1 MKITT
6 KELENI
12 IKEEVQNVLEKNIL
26 GRFLD
31 DEETGMDFGLDGF
44 DSKAYA
50 KQIVDHWG
58 NGGGGGMTD
67 RNLPVGALGTDRMA
81 RMLKKFFLYSD
92 SQLRKIGDADVLPNA
107 FSRDANDF
115 RDYLL
120 GDEQF
125 INGTLAAI
133 INWGPQV
140 KQDISL
146 PKRLVSRLRDISPKG
161 KDITIQDIKSS
172 GILDEQPDLMNIVR
186 GMAEATAEAYLRGQT
201 ESRDAARTKAARL
214 YRHYRDFLDNV
225 ELLNN
230 EYRETRQSGDGSRSK
245 YWEKIKDM
253 RYMPDKK
260 DASRIAKEF
269 EETSIQDYE
278 AGVDGLNHIPARLKY
293 FVDNHWE
300 IQSRFRLKD

>member
-58 NGGGGGMTD
+58 NGGGGSGYVD
-67 RNLPVGALGTDRMA
+67 RNLPAGALKIDILA

-120 GDEQF
+120 SDEQF

-161 KDITIQDIKSS
+161 KDITIQDIESS
-172 GILDEQPDLMNIVR
+172 GILDEQPGLMNIVK

-201 ESRDAARTKAARL
+201 ESKDAAHTKAVRR
-214 YRHYRDFLDNV
+214 YRHYRNFLDNV

-230 EYRETRQSGDGSRSK
+230 EFRETRQSGVGKDSE
-245 YWEKIKDM
+245 YWDKIKDI
-253 RYMPDKK
+253 RYMPDRK
-260 DASRIAKEF
+260 DASRITKEF
-269 EETSIQDYE
+269 EKTNIQDYD
-278 AGVDGLNHIPARLKY
+278 GVDGLNHIPARLKY
-293 FVDNHWE
+293 FVDNWSN
-300 IQSRFRLKD
+300 IQYRFGLQR

>member
-12 IKEEVQNVLEKNIL
+12 IKEEVQNVFEKNIL

-31 DEETGMDFGLDGF
+31 DEESGIDFSL
-44 DSKAYA
+44 
-50 KQIVDHWG
+50 DHWA
-58 NGGGGGMTD
+58 NGGYGGMTD
-67 RNLPVGALGTDRMA
+67 RNLPVGALETNRMA
-81 RMLKKFFLYSD
+81 KMLKKFFLYSD

-120 GDEQF
+120 SDEQF
-125 INGTLAAI
+125 INGTLAAL
-133 INWGPQV
+133 INYGPQV
-140 KQDISL
+140 EQDISL
-146 PKRLVSRLRDISPKG
+146 PKRLALRLGDITPKG

-172 GILDEQPDLMNIVR
+172 GIFDEQPDLMDIVR

-214 YRHYRDFLDNV
+214 YRHYRNFLDNV

-230 EYRETRQSGDGSRSK
+230 EYRETRQSGDGSDSK

-278 AGVDGLNHIPARLKY
+278 GVDGLNHIPARLKY

>member
-1 MKITT
+1 M
-6 KELENI
+6 
-12 IKEEVQNVLEKNIL
+12 
-26 GRFLD
+26 D

-186 GMAEATAEAYLRGQT
+186 VWRKQLQ
-201 ESRDAARTKAARL
+201 K
-214 YRHYRDFLDNV
+214 
-225 ELLNN
+225 
-230 EYRETRQSGDGSRSK
+230 
-245 YWEKIKDM
+245 
-253 RYMPDKK
+253 
-260 DASRIAKEF
+260 
-269 EETSIQDYE
+269 
-278 AGVDGLNHIPARLKY
+278 HI
-293 FVDNHWE
+293 
-300 IQSRFRLKD
+300 